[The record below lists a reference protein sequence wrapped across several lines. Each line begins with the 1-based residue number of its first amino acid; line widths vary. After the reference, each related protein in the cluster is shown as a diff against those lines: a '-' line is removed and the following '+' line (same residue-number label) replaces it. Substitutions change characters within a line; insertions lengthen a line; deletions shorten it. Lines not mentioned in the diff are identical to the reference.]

1 MICLNSQTALDEA
14 FPRVGDRGLFS
25 TFLDLRLRGS
35 VLYLVGSSFQII
47 WDERVEAPPAVG
59 ATTPPLLD
67 GYFPS
72 IRLLVIFA
80 KLCLSHTLP
89 LLGCPID
96 SQNIPSSAGSRTPS
110 TSYFV
115 SSNEI

>member
-80 KLCLSHTLP
+80 KLLSIPYFTSSWVSDRLSKYSVVCGFANAVHE
-89 LLGCPID
+89 LLC
-96 SQNIPSSAGSRTPS
+96 
-110 TSYFV
+110 FFK
-115 SSNEI
+115 